1 VRWPFWSLR
10 ALMRAGARARWPS
23 WRLRA
28 PMWPARGLVAVL
40 EARGA
45 DVAGARPRW
54 RSWRLRA
61 RRWAWWRIQDA
72 SVPGASGR

>member
-1 VRWPFWSLR
+1 
-10 ALMRAGARARWPS
+10 
-23 WRLRA
+23 
-28 PMWPARGLVAVL
+28 MWPARGLVAVL